1 MHGEGER
8 EREPQHLHTAHM
20 WKGFWGP
27 FFLAL
32 ILGFIIVLCMKR
44 LYEVQVPEDGR
55 TDPSFKQGDI
65 NITACLYGLVL
76 DVVIVNGLNLHP
88 YVLCATYSKTPPR
101 GLGTPKIAY

>member
-8 EREPQHLHTAHM
+8 ERESPNISTLRTC
-20 WKGFWGP
+20 GRFWGP

-65 NITACLYGLVL
+65 
-76 DVVIVNGLNLHP
+76 
-88 YVLCATYSKTPPR
+88 YSSR
-101 GLGTPKIAY
+101 YS